1 MVLLLPMQT
10 SYLNTSGHIYDS
22 EFINLVQLSEGSVK
36 FDERTLFLNQEEK
49 DFLNG
54 QKIVEISDSIVVFKN
69 KEKWGLIAN
78 LPKEEYIKG
87 NVKSHELVLPSTVQ
101 GMLSNFHGYNG
112 EAAPVLLG
120 HERLIDLESFVKV
133 NEPDKRHAINDYELF
148 IYQGE
153 KAAKLLSQ
161 YQDLDQLFIGDGH
174 HRLYTTSLSNF
185 KQTVFA
191 CVMSFDYL
199 DILPIH
205 RLLKEVSDEMY
216 LHALNF
222 LSKKFELKKVAA
234 DSVLP
239 KGHVR
244 MSRGRDYYL
253 IRLIDLA
260 SDAFWNNDIYRLNT
274 QIISQAFRSFDQA
287 EIQYISEEMLKNSK
301 SFSEQDVILE
311 THALSKKEF
320 IEAAKNDTVLPP
332 KSTWV
337 YPKFPSFLLMNKY
350 Q

>member
-1 MVLLLPMQT
+1 MQT

-49 DFLNG
+49 DFLNS
-54 QKIVEISDSIVVFKN
+54 QKIVELSDSIVVFKN

-120 HERLIDLESFVKV
+120 HESLIDLEGFVKA
-133 NEPDKRHAINDYELF
+133 NEPDKHHAVKDYHLF

-153 KAAKLLSQ
+153 AAAQLLSL
-161 YQDLDQLFIGDGH
+161 YQDLEQLFIGDGH

-191 CVMSFDYL
+191 CIMSFDYL

-205 RLLKEVSDEMY
+205 RLLEEVPDEMY
-216 LHALNF
+216 LHALEF
-222 LSKKFELKKVAA
+222 LSKKFDLEKVTA

-244 MSRGRDYYL
+244 MSRGSDHYL

-274 QIISQAFRSFDQA
+274 QIISQAFRSFDQG
-287 EIQYISEEMLKNSK
+287 EIQYISEEMLRNSK
-301 SFSEQDVILE
+301 TFSEQDVILE

>member
-1 MVLLLPMQT
+1 MVLLLPMET

-22 EFINLVQLSEGSVK
+22 EFLNLVQLSDGSVK

-49 DFLNG
+49 DFLNA
-54 QKIVEISDSIVVFKN
+54 QKIVELSNSIVVFKN
-69 KEKWGLIAN
+69 KGKWGLIAN

-120 HERLIDLESFVKV
+120 HESSIDLEDFVRE
-133 NEPDKRHAINDYELF
+133 NEPDKQHIIKDYHLY

-153 KAAKLLSQ
+153 KADRVLSL
-161 YQDLDQLFIGDGH
+161 YKNLERLFIGDGH

-191 CVMSFDYL
+191 CIMSFDYL

-205 RLLKEVSDEMY
+205 RLLQNVSDEMY
-216 LHALNF
+216 IHALKF
-222 LSKKFELKKVAA
+222 LGKKFELEKVTD
-234 DSVLP
+234 DSDLP
-239 KGHVR
+239 KGYVK
-244 MSRGRDYYL
+244 MSRGNDHYL

-274 QIISQAFRSFDQA
+274 QIISQAFRSFDQG
-287 EIQYISEEMLKNSK
+287 EIQYISEEMLKNTK
-301 SFSEQDVILE
+301 SFSDEDVILE